1 MPDQRTR
8 VAERAKNCCEYCL
21 SQEQYS
27 SDSFSVEHI
36 VPLIKGGK
44 NTLDNLAFACQ
55 GCNNRKYTSTE
66 AYDLV
71 GQVTVLLFHPRLHK
85 WEDHFSWSD
94 DGVLIL
100 GLTPIGRAT
109 VDKLQLNRVGLINL
123 RHILFDAG
131 EHPPIL

>member
-1 MPDQRTR
+1 MGNT
-8 VAERAKNCCEYCL
+8 
-21 SQEQYS
+21 
-27 SDSFSVEHI
+27 
-36 VPLIKGGK
+36 
-44 NTLDNLAFACQ
+44 TLDNLASSCQ

-71 GQVTVLLFHPRLHK
+71 GQATVLLYHPRQHK

-94 DGVLIL
+94 DGALIL
-100 GLTPIGRAT
+100 GLTPVGRAT
-109 VDKLQLNRVGLINL
+109 VDKLQLNRIELVNL